1 MSDSLFNDLIEQI
14 TKGQVVAVVGAGVS
28 LATTGGAE
36 AAGWTGLLRLGIQRC
51 ADAAQPRPA
60 SGWADRQRSALDG
73 DLADLLS
80 VAEQVSDRLGAP
92 SGGEFKRFLHETV
105 GALEPRHTEILDAL
119 RDLGVP
125 LATTNY
131 DGLLT
136 TVTNRS
142 PVTWRNGSQVERVLR
157 GDDEGIIHLHGFYKE
172 PETVILGIRS
182 YEQILSHEHAQT
194 MQRALAS
201 MRTLL
206 FIGCG
211 DGLSDPN
218 FGKLRDW
225 IGKTFAGSEYR
236 HFRLCLTGEREAVQ
250 AQHPSEQ
257 RTLALSY
264 GDRHDDLAPFL
275 RRLAEAAEKKRPS
288 AGKPATTP
296 ATGAPPA
303 RLPALPRVF
312 GRDDVVEEIVK
323 SLLALSPSPIPIL
336 GGPGIGKTTV
346 SLAALHDPR
355 IAEKFG
361 ARRYFV
367 RCDPATTAEGLT
379 GEIARTIGLELGPN
393 LEARIFAWLKEAP
406 AVLML
411 DNAETPWEADT
422 EATERL
428 LTDLCCIPGLALLA
442 SVRSGQRPLGPA
454 WRETVTVGPLS
465 LADAKLAFLA
475 IAGAKHLADE
485 LLDTLLGALDGL
497 PLAITLM
504 AYFAEP
510 EPDLSGVWHQWQRER
525 TELLRR
531 PGSMTRLGD
540 IAVSFELS
548 INGSRMTSPARRLL
562 SIAALLPD
570 GIAHD
575 DLNVLLPDEAHKAA
589 RVLRAVGLAHDE
601 QGRLRLLAPVREYI
615 AAARPPA
622 DADQERAM
630 EHYIGLARTLGL
642 RVGYEGGAE
651 AIMRL
656 AADLASIEAMIRL
669 GLAAADPSKAIEAAV
684 ILRNFWALSGFG
696 TGSLL
701 DEAALVAINQE
712 NFQGLAN
719 CIQCLGDIALRRSDH
734 EAARARFEVAQP
746 LYRQV
751 GDLLGEA
758 NCIWC
763 LGVIALVRSDH
774 DAARARFEEAQPLY
788 RQVGDLLGEA
798 NCIKSLGDIASR
810 RSDHDAARA
819 RFEEAQPLYRRI
831 GTALGE
837 ANCIKSLGD
846 IASHRSDHDAARAQ
860 YEEALPLYRQVGAV
874 LGEANCIQ
882 SLGDIA
888 LHRSDHDAARV
899 QFEAALKLYESIHD
913 PYSIGCA
920 HQRLA
925 RIAKNDTERRIH
937 VETARKLWASID
949 RPDFVQLLD
958 AEFPVPLPAKR
969 RRKPALAAT

>member
-1 MSDSLFNDLIEQI
+1 MPDLLFNELIERI
-14 TKGQVVAVVGAGVS
+14 AKGQVVAVVGAGVS
-28 LATTGGAE
+28 LAATGGAE
-36 AAGWTGLLRLGIQRC
+36 AAGWGGLLRLGIDRC
-51 ADAAQPRPA
+51 ADVAQPRPA

-80 VAEQVSDRLGAP
+80 VAEQVSVRLGAP
-92 SGGEFKRFLHETV
+92 SGGEFRLFLRETV
-105 GALEPRHTEILDAL
+105 GALKPRHTGILEAL
-119 RDLGVP
+119 RDLGIP

-131 DGLLT
+131 DDLLT
-136 TVTNRS
+136 TVTSRP
-142 PVTWRNGSQVERVLR
+142 PVTWRDGSQVERVLR

-236 HFRLCLTGEREAVQ
+236 HFRLCLTTEREAVE

-312 GRDDVVEEIVK
+312 GRDDVVEDIVK
-323 SLLALSPSPIPIL
+323 SLLIPSPSPIPIL

-355 IAEKFG
+355 VADRFG

-367 RCDPATTAEGLT
+367 RCDAATTAEALT
-379 GEIARTIGLELGPN
+379 GEIAQTIGLELGPD
-393 LEARIFAWLKEAP
+393 LEARVFAWLKEMP

-422 EATERL
+422 EAIERL
-428 LTDLCCIPGLALLA
+428 LTDLSCIPGVALLA

-465 LADAKLAFLA
+465 LGDAKLAFIA
-475 IAGAKHLADE
+475 IAGTKHSADD

-531 PGSMTRLGD
+531 PGSMTRLGN

-548 INGSRMTSPARRLL
+548 ITGRRMTSPARRLL

-570 GIAHD
+570 GIAHT
-575 DLNVLLPDEAHKAA
+575 DLNVLLPDEAAKAA

-601 QGRLRLLAPVREYI
+601 EGRLRLLAPIREYI
-615 AAARPPA
+615 TVTHSPEEV
-622 DADQERAM
+622 DWERAVG
-630 EHYIGLARTLGL
+630 HYISLARALGPL
-642 RVGYEGGAE
+642 AGAEGGAE
-651 AIMRL
+651 AIVKLASDHANIETVIRFGLASVEKYKAIL
-656 AADLASIEAMIRL
+656 AAIKLRDFWIFSGFENDKLLESAMTATKDWEDASGLAECIFSL
-669 GLAAADPSKAIEAAV
+669 GLLAFSRSDREAA
-684 ILRNFWALSGFG
+684 RARCEEALPLFRRIGNAQG
-696 TGSLL
+696 EANCLHNLGDIALL
-701 DEAALVAINQE
+701 WSDHDTARALYEEALPLFLQVE
-712 NFQGLAN
+712 DVQGEAN
-719 CIQCLGDIALRRSDH
+719 CIRSLGDIALARSDHDAARALYEEALPLYRQVKAFQGEANCIKCLGDIALRRSDH
-734 EAARARFEVAQP
+734 DAALAQYLEAQQI
-746 LYRQV
+746 YRRIGALQ
-751 GDLLGEA
+751 GEA
-758 NCIWC
+758 NCIER
-763 LGVIALVRSDH
+763 LGDVALLRSDYEVAQAH
-774 DAARARFEEAQPLY
+774 FE
-788 RQVGDLLGEA
+788 
-798 NCIKSLGDIASR
+798 I
-810 RSDHDAARA
+810 
-819 RFEEAQPLYRRI
+819 
-831 GTALGE
+831 
-837 ANCIKSLGD
+837 
-846 IASHRSDHDAARAQ
+846 
-860 YEEALPLYRQVGAV
+860 
-874 LGEANCIQ
+874 
-882 SLGDIA
+882 
-888 LHRSDHDAARV
+888 
-899 QFEAALKLYESIHD
+899 ALKLYECIKDS
-913 PYSIGCA
+913 YSIGA
-920 HQRLA
+920 THQRLA
-925 RIAKNDTERRIH
+925 HIANDDAKRRSH
-937 VETARKLWASID
+937 VATARKVWEAINRTDLIK
-949 RPDFVQLLD
+949 RLD
-958 AEFPVPLPAKR
+958 AEFSVTSKR
-969 RRKPALAAT
+969 RRKLTSAAD